1 MKKFWALAGIIF
13 LLGGCESFGKGVA
26 QAFLEK
32 EEAKDNRKCEIVGD
46 SIIGIDG
53 YLTQNNTVKV
63 MMIHGVGTH
72 TPGYSTRIRENLAK
86 ALNLTVWS
94 NKSKQITLVNPD
106 DEKTDIGTLVIT
118 RMQNEDLSK
127 TMLFYELTWSG
138 ITSKE
143 KQILLYD
150 NSGTYSYKRAA
161 FNNSMK
167 AFLNDTVPDPMIYLV
182 DKNNLILNAAKQST
196 CWMLSKNWKDLKY
209 KQRAVCRVSSYDQ
222 IKNLSHENIVYITHS
237 LGSRILLDSVIDV
250 ADQVSNL
257 YFDPQAD
264 NAEEVQRILE
274 ILKNKEITVFMLAN
288 QLPLLQIGRPKPSV
302 TNKIDAYCSPKSKM
316 YKSRVFKQVK
326 IIAFSDPND
335 LLSYGITQDFVDN
348 YIDSRICP
356 SVTNVDINIADIIS
370 AFGVGVVNPVVAH
383 TEYDNDK
390 RVIEI
395 ISKGTVDFQND
406 KILEAKCNFIKLN
419 K

>member
-1 MKKFWALAGIIF
+1 MDWRGAAHYNG
-13 LLGGCESFGKGVA
+13 
-26 QAFLEK
+26 
-32 EEAKDNRKCEIVGD
+32 
-46 SIIGIDG
+46 
-53 YLTQNNTVKV
+53 
-63 MMIHGVGTH
+63 
-72 TPGYSTRIRENLAK
+72 
-86 ALNLTVWS
+86 
-94 NKSKQITLVNPD
+94 LV
-106 DEKTDIGTLVIT
+106 
-118 RMQNEDLSK
+118 
-127 TMLFYELTWSG
+127 
-138 ITSKE
+138 
-143 KQILLYD
+143 
-150 NSGTYSYKRAA
+150 
-161 FNNSMK
+161 
-167 AFLNDTVPDPMIYLV
+167 
-182 DKNNLILNAAKQST
+182 
-196 CWMLSKNWKDLKY
+196 
-209 KQRAVCRVSSYDQ
+209 
-222 IKNLSHENIVYITHS
+222 
-237 LGSRILLDSVIDV
+237 
-250 ADQVSNL
+250 
-257 YFDPQAD
+257 D